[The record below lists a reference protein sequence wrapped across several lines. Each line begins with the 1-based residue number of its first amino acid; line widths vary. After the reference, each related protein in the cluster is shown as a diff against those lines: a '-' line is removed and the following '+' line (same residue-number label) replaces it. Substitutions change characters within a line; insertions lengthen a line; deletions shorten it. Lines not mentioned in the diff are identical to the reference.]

1 MHGKKVIHVPDAFVS
16 NTLML
21 NWYKCLRF
29 DCQALM
35 WKEQI
40 EKNTL
45 CAVRLYKRLEIEWD
59 LELVPSIKDMQKYNS
74 LATVLVIVSYRQR
87 ALPDNMIIWEQSLSV
102 QYTVQAVNVF
112 VTLVS
117 DNYCI
122 LRNHLAIIQLV
133 ALFQTLFTD
142 NIM

>member
-1 MHGKKVIHVPDAFVS
+1 MFWMPLSSIHSCLIGINALCS
-16 NTLML
+16 WIRLSGL
-21 NWYKCLRF
+21 NAERT
-29 DCQALM
+29 DRENA
-35 WKEQI
+35 
-40 EKNTL
+40 L

-74 LATVLVIVSYRQR
+74 LATAWVIVSYRQR
-87 ALPDNMIIWEQSLSV
+87 TLPDNMIIWEQNLSV
-102 QYTVQAVNVF
+102 KYTVQAVNVF

-133 ALFQTLFTD
+133 SLFQPLSTD
-142 NIM
+142 SIM